1 MTDAASLSAITVVD
15 TGVMATTAA
24 PASILQ
30 QGGSGAAWP
39 ISSALTPLLGLSRV
53 GDSELAQPG
62 ECAMPVEPPDSAALD
77 GVSRRYGL
85 SLSDADVASFW
96 PVVNGL
102 RAPRMMTVGKRFDE
116 ATVLR
121 VAHAF
126 EQAAGGSR
134 HQAR

>member
-1 MTDAASLSAITVVD
+1 
-15 TGVMATTAA
+15 
-24 PASILQ
+24 
-30 QGGSGAAWP
+30 
-39 ISSALTPLLGLSRV
+39 
-53 GDSELAQPG
+53 
-62 ECAMPVEPPDSAALD
+62 MPVEPPDSAALD

-126 EQAAGGSR
+126 EQAAGGFPAPDTVRLGSST
-134 HQAR
+134 